1 MKVFLDY
8 LLEATASPR
17 IPHPEDSIFDGSS
30 NAAAYVQALK
40 TIAANPK
47 GITIKW
53 DGGIALIFGI
63 DPNGRFFINDKYMP
77 DAYFAHSPAD
87 WEKYD
92 TQIKKSR
99 TARPDLYDKLAVFW
113 NGLKQLVSQAPGVY
127 KGDLMF
133 AHQLDPVNNEFV
145 FKPVTVEYRVPVNSP
160 LGQLIA
166 GRQAL
171 IVAHQFNNATWAGKP
186 MSNSIV
192 SVISPG
198 MGINFQVKQP
208 TSLITTAEKTVS
220 TLGNAADQF
229 RAGMP
234 KTYSDLLQ
242 RYLNQKI
249 TKQTSDDLSNWLI
262 SNSKPAQLKFLLG
275 DNQNGYLYQNK
286 TGLDALFA
294 IWNAI
299 SALKENLAQ
308 QLETQVTGVKQL
320 VNGQPQGEGFV
331 YPSKQ
336 GLVKLVQRS
345 RFGAAHFAGF
355 NSEKK

>member
-1 MKVFLDY
+1 MKLFLDY
-8 LLEATASPR
+8 LSEAVASPR

-30 NAAAYVQALK
+30 SAAAYLQALK
-40 TIAANPK
+40 NIAADPK

-53 DGGIALIFGI
+53 DGGIALVFGT

-77 DAYFAHSPAD
+77 DAFYAHSPAD
-87 WEKYD
+87 WQKYD

-133 AHQLDPVNNEFV
+133 AHQLEPVNNEFV
-145 FKPVTVEYRVPVNSP
+145 FKPVTVEYRVPVGSA

-171 IVAHQFNNATWAGKP
+171 IVAHQYNNATWQGKP
-186 MSNSIV
+186 MSNSVV

-198 MGINFQVKQP
+198 MGIDFRIKPPNA
-208 TSLITTAEKTVS
+208 LIAAAEKTVRS
-220 TLGNAADQF
+220 LGNAADQF

-249 TKQTSDDLSNWLI
+249 TKQTNADLGDWL
-262 SNSKPAQLKFLLG
+262 STNAKPAQLKFLLG
-275 DNQNGYLYQNK
+275 DNQDGYLYQNK
-286 TGLDALFA
+286 AGLDALFA

-308 QLETQVTGVKQL
+308 QLETQVVGIKQI

-331 YPSKQ
+331 YPSIQ

-345 RFGAAHFAGF
+345 GFGAAHFSGY